1 MLGLKLCATTI
12 SSEDILK
19 VSIKVKMYSWVVVA
33 HTFNSG
39 KAGGRG
45 QGAGGR
51 GQEAGGRKQEAE
63 AKLSEL
69 ETRLVYILPSRPFR
83 AA

>member
-1 MLGLKLCATTI
+1 MRL
-12 SSEDILK
+12 
-19 VSIKVKMYSWVVVA
+19 
-33 HTFNSG
+33 
-39 KAGGRG
+39 GGRG
-45 QGAGGR
+45 R
-51 GQEAGGRKQEAE
+51 RQEAGGRKQEAE